1 MTEPTATIPDPRE
14 LAGLLEG
21 FEDGWKRAMGI
32 RLVTTAPE
40 EVVAEL
46 EIGPEHLQPLG
57 IVHGGVYAG
66 LVETV
71 ASYGAN
77 IILYPAGQ
85 YAVGLENHTS
95 FLHAVR
101 GGTLRAVGRPLLS
114 ARRTALWEVTVSDDK
129 ARTVA
134 TGRVRLL
141 VVEQGSQLGGQAAA
155 AGGRE
160 FQGGDDGSAPPSAT

>member
-1 MTEPTATIPDPRE
+1 MTEPVSTNPDPHE
-14 LAGLLEG
+14 LAGLLDG

-32 RLVTTAPE
+32 RLVTAAPE

-46 EIGPEHLQPLG
+46 EIGPGHLQPLG

-77 IILYPAGQ
+77 ISLYPAGQ

-101 GGTLRAVGRPLLS
+101 GGTLRAVGRPVLS

-129 ARTVA
+129 GRTVA

-141 VVEQGSQLGGQAAA
+141 VVEQGSQLAGRAAA
-155 AGGRE
+155 TAGPEPERR
-160 FQGGDDGSAPPSAT
+160 